1 MGVHRSLLVFAIA
14 ALMAPSISM
23 ATEFVVGDDQGW
35 GLGIDYDA
43 WAQGKQFFVGDNLGL
58 LFYPKLFIIIFF
70 RIIHVHVFKYKAGYH
85 NVYKVT
91 GDEFQDCTVPSS
103 NSSGSFSGNDK
114 IKLATAGNKWYICGV
129 NGHCQSGQ
137 KLTITVLQGAAP
149 APAPAPAPVAPGP
162 ASSFQAADFEILLG

>member
-43 WAQGKQFFVGDNLGL
+43 WAQGKQFFVGDNL
-58 LFYPKLFIIIFF
+58 
-70 RIIHVHVFKYKAGYH
+70 VFKYKAGYH